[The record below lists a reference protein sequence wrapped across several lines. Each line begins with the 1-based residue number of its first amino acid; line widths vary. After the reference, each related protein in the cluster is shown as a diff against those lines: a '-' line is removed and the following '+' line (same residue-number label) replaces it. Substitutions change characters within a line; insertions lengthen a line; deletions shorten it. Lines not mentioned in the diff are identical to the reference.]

1 MSNTVDLP
9 DLLHK
14 ESAMEVIWNAV
25 RDALGLLLQADP
37 ATLRII
43 GLSLVVSGLATVLA
57 TLVGVPLGTLLAV
70 HRFRGHRFLT
80 TLVNTGM
87 GLPPVVVGLVVAL
100 LLWRSGPLG
109 WLGLIY
115 TPMAMI
121 VAQWMVAMPL
131 AAGLTAGAIR
141 LLDRE
146 FVSALRVDGATEV
159 QVGWELIRIA
169 RTQVLIAIAAAF
181 GRALSEVGASLMV
194 GGNILNATRVLTTAI
209 TLETSRGD
217 FSRAIALGIIL
228 LLLALL
234 VNSTLGWGMHR
245 SPTGTIG

>member
-1 MSNTVDLP
+1 
-9 DLLHK
+9 
-14 ESAMEVIWNAV
+14 
-25 RDALGLLLQADP
+25 
-37 ATLRII
+37 
-43 GLSLVVSGLATVLA
+43 
-57 TLVGVPLGTLLAV
+57 
-70 HRFRGHRFLT
+70 
-80 TLVNTGM
+80 
-87 GLPPVVVGLVVAL
+87 
-100 LLWRSGPLG
+100 
-109 WLGLIY
+109 
-115 TPMAMI
+115 
-121 VAQWMVAMPL
+121 MVAMPL

-194 GGNILNATRVLTTAI
+194 GGNILNATRILTTAI

-217 FSRAIALGIIL
+217 FDRAIALGIIL

-234 VNSTLGWGMHR
+234 VNSALGWGTHR
-245 SPTGTIG
+245 PSTGTIG

>member
-1 MSNTVDLP
+1 M
-9 DLLHK
+9 K

-25 RDALGLLLQADP
+25 RDALGLLLHADLP
-37 ATLRII
+37 TFRIV
-43 GLSLVVSGLATVLA
+43 GLSLIVSGLATALA
-57 TLVGVPLGTLLAV
+57 ALVGVPLGTLLAMR
-70 HRFRGHRFLT
+70 RFPGHRFLT

-115 TPMAMI
+115 TPTAMI

-131 AAGLTAGAIR
+131 AAGLTAAAIG

-146 FVSALRVDGATEV
+146 VVSALRVDGASEV

-181 GRALSEVGASLMV
+181 GRAISEVGASLMV
-194 GGNILNATRVLTTAI
+194 GGNILSATRVLNKAI

-217 FSRAIALGIIL
+217 FDHAIALGIIL

-234 VNSTLGWGMHR
+234 VNSALGWGTHR
-245 SPTGTIG
+245 EGSTLR

>member
-1 MSNTVDLP
+1 
-9 DLLHK
+9 
-14 ESAMEVIWNAV
+14 MEVIWNAV
-25 RDALGLLLQADP
+25 RDALGLLLHADLP
-37 ATLRII
+37 TFRIV
-43 GLSLVVSGLATVLA
+43 GLSLIVSGLATALA
-57 TLVGVPLGTLLAV
+57 TLVGVPLGVLLAM
-70 HRFRGHRFLT
+70 HHFPGHRFLT
-80 TLVNTGM
+80 ILVNTGM

-109 WLGLIY
+109 WLELIY
-115 TPMAMI
+115 TPKAMI
-121 VAQWMVAMPL
+121 VAQWMVATPL

-141 LLDRE
+141 LVDRE
-146 FVSALRVDGATEV
+146 LVSALRIDGATEI

-181 GRALSEVGASLMV
+181 GRAISEVGASLMV

-217 FSRAIALGIIL
+217 FDRAIALGIIL

-234 VNSTLGWGMHR
+234 VNSALGWGTHR
-245 SPTGTIG
+245 ESLTLR

>member
-1 MSNTVDLP
+1 MD
-9 DLLHK
+9 
-14 ESAMEVIWNAV
+14 VIWNAV
-25 RDALGLLLQADP
+25 RDALGLLLHADLP
-37 ATLRII
+37 TFRIV

-57 TLVGVPLGTLLAV
+57 TLVGVPLGTLLAI
-70 HRFRGHRFLT
+70 HRFPGHRFLT

-87 GLPPVVVGLVVAL
+87 GLPPVVVGLVVTL

-115 TPMAMI
+115 TPTAMI

-146 FVSALRVDGATEV
+146 LMGALRVDGATEV

-181 GRALSEVGASLMV
+181 GRAISEVGASLMV
-194 GGNILNATRVLTTAI
+194 GGNILNATRVLTTTI

-217 FSRAIALGIIL
+217 FDRAIALGIIL
-228 LLLALL
+228 LFLALL
-234 VNSTLGWGMHR
+234 VNSALGWRAHR
-245 SPTGTIG
+245 EGLALR

>member
-1 MSNTVDLP
+1 
-9 DLLHK
+9 
-14 ESAMEVIWNAV
+14 MEVIGNAL
-25 RDALGLLLQADP
+25 RDALALLYHADP

-43 GLSLVVSGLATVLA
+43 TLSLIVSGLATLLA
-57 TLVGVPLGTLLAV
+57 ALVGVPLGVILAV
-70 HRFRGHRFLT
+70 QRFPGHRFLT
-80 TLVNTGM
+80 TLINTGM

-109 WLGLIY
+109 RLGLIY
-115 TPMAMI
+115 TPTAMI

-146 FVSALRVDGATEV
+146 LVSALRVDGATEV

-181 GRALSEVGASLMV
+181 GRAISEVGASLMV
-194 GGNILNATRVLTTAI
+194 GGNILNATRVLTTTI
-209 TLETSRGD
+209 TLETSKGD
-217 FSRAIALGIIL
+217 FDRAIALGIIL
-228 LLLALL
+228 LVLALL
-234 VNSTLGWGMHR
+234 VNTALGWGTQR
-245 SPTGTIG
+245 EGLALR

>member
-1 MSNTVDLP
+1 
-9 DLLHK
+9 
-14 ESAMEVIWNAV
+14 MEVIWNAI
-25 RDALGLLLQADP
+25 RDALGLLLHADP
-37 ATLRII
+37 TTLRII

-57 TLVGVPLGTLLAV
+57 TLVGVPLGVLLAV
-70 HRFRGHRFLT
+70 HHFRGHRLLT

-87 GLPPVVVGLVVAL
+87 GLPPVVVGLVIAL

-121 VAQWMVAMPL
+121 AAQWMVAMPL

-141 LLDRE
+141 LLDQE
-146 FVSALRVDGATEV
+146 LVSALRVDGAGEV

-181 GRALSEVGASLMV
+181 GRAISEVGASLMV

-217 FSRAIALGIIL
+217 FNHAIALGIIL

-234 VNSTLGWGMHR
+234 VNSALGWGTR
-245 SPTGTIG
+245 GEGLALR